1 MKKPSRKI
9 QSVYRNQNALVRAVF
24 ERAGD
29 ARKVLCVALD
39 YAKRKHVA
47 LICDGHGDVLKTAFP
62 VENNAVG
69 IAHLIKEVN
78 ATARHRKIPKDQ
90 IFLGGEDEA
99 PYVANFTE
107 ALRAKGYLV
116 VRVNAYEAKENR
128 ENLLASTDTLDLLGI
143 AKTLLSRRA
152 RLTGDTSSSAA
163 VYHHLREITRCRR
176 ALVRQQT
183 AASNRI
189 HALADQLFPGFLSSS
204 KSALTPFSDA
214 SLELMKER
222 FSAPEIARRK
232 VTSLANL
239 LRRHRVQLPDET
251 AAQTILLAREALPPT
266 AHRVATLQRT
276 LAAAVDLYECL
287 QRNALELRADAALTL
302 ATTPYVM
309 LTSIS
314 GIGFVLAAG
323 LAGELGDPKHLGK
336 LDSLCA
342 YAGIVPRTLQSG
354 GPDSPAVQG
363 HASPRCNRI
372 LKDWTVQSAQKIHL
386 YGPPELKDRI
396 TRWNANGQHGIFA
409 AARHH
414 LRLVSTLVKNEVP
427 YLAPE
432 ARGHQANP
440 EQIAAAS
447 HATWAVLQR
456 KWRTVSGGL
465 DLILD
470 EAHPLGFWRKV
481 MLELHGIDL
490 PERQ

>member
-1 MKKPSRKI
+1 
-9 QSVYRNQNALVRAVF
+9 
-24 ERAGD
+24 
-29 ARKVLCVALD
+29 
-39 YAKRKHVA
+39 
-47 LICDGHGDVLKTAFP
+47 
-62 VENNAVG
+62 
-69 IAHLIKEVN
+69 
-78 ATARHRKIPKDQ
+78 
-90 IFLGGEDEA
+90 
-99 PYVANFTE
+99 
-107 ALRAKGYLV
+107 
-116 VRVNAYEAKENR
+116 
-128 ENLLASTDTLDLLGI
+128 
-143 AKTLLSRRA
+143 
-152 RLTGDTSSSAA
+152 
-163 VYHHLREITRCRR
+163 
-176 ALVRQQT
+176 
-183 AASNRI
+183 
-189 HALADQLFPGFLSSS
+189 
-204 KSALTPFSDA
+204 
-214 SLELMKER
+214 MKER
-222 FSAPEIARRK
+222 FSAPEIARRRPAN
-232 VTSLANL
+232 LANL
-239 LRRHRVQLPDET
+239 LRRHRVQLPDQT
-251 AAQTILLAREALPPT
+251 AAQIILLAREALPPA

-276 LAAAVDLYECL
+276 LAATVDLYQCL
-287 QRNALELRADAALTL
+287 QRNAVELRADAALTL

-309 LTSIS
+309 LTSIP

-396 TRWNANGQHGIFA
+396 TRWNAEGRHGIFA

-414 LRLVSTLVKNEVP
+414 LRLVSTLVKNEHP

-432 ARGHQANP
+432 ARGRQATP
-440 EQIAAAS
+440 EQIGTAA
-447 HATWAVLQR
+447 HATWAILQR

-490 PERQ
+490 PTRP

>member
-47 LICDGHGDVLKTAFP
+47 LICDGHGDVLKASFP

-69 IAHLIKEVN
+69 IAHLIKEVT
-78 ATARHRKIPKDQ
+78 ATARRRKIPKDQ

-99 PYVANFTE
+99 AYIANFTE

-152 RLTGDTSSSAA
+152 RITGDTTSGNAA
-163 VYHHLREITRCRR
+163 YHHLREITRCRR
-176 ALVRQQT
+176 TLVRQQT

-189 HALADQLFPGFLSSS
+189 HALADQLFPGFLNGS
-204 KSALTPFSDA
+204 KSALTPFCDA

-239 LRRHRVQLPDET
+239 LRRHSVQHPDET
-251 AAQTILLAREALPPT
+251 AAQIILLAREALPPA

-276 LAAAVDLYECL
+276 LAATVDLYQCL
-287 QRNALELRADAALTL
+287 KRNALELRADAAITL

-309 LTSIS
+309 LTSIP

-323 LAGELGDPKHLGK
+323 LAGELGDPKHLAK

-354 GPDSPAVQG
+354 GPDSSPVQG

-414 LRLVSTLVKNEVP
+414 LRLVSTLVKNEHP
-427 YLAPE
+427 YLAPQ
-432 ARGHQANP
+432 ARTRQATP
-440 EQIAAAS
+440 DQIAGAAQ
-447 HATWAVLQR
+447 ATWATLQR

>member
-1 MKKPSRKI
+1 
-9 QSVYRNQNALVRAVF
+9 
-24 ERAGD
+24 
-29 ARKVLCVALD
+29 
-39 YAKRKHVA
+39 
-47 LICDGHGDVLKTAFP
+47 
-62 VENNAVG
+62 
-69 IAHLIKEVN
+69 
-78 ATARHRKIPKDQ
+78 
-90 IFLGGEDEA
+90 
-99 PYVANFTE
+99 
-107 ALRAKGYLV
+107 
-116 VRVNAYEAKENR
+116 
-128 ENLLASTDTLDLLGI
+128 
-143 AKTLLSRRA
+143 
-152 RLTGDTSSSAA
+152 
-163 VYHHLREITRCRR
+163 
-176 ALVRQQT
+176 
-183 AASNRI
+183 
-189 HALADQLFPGFLSSS
+189 
-204 KSALTPFSDA
+204 
-214 SLELMKER
+214 MKER

-239 LRRHRVQLPDET
+239 LRRHRVQLPDEA
-251 AAQTILLAREALPPT
+251 AAQIIQLAREALPPA
-266 AHRVATLQRT
+266 AHRVITLQRSLT
-276 LAAAVDLYECL
+276 ATIDLYQCL
-287 QRNALELRADAALTL
+287 KRNALELRADAALTL
-302 ATTPYVM
+302 ATTPYAM
-309 LTSIS
+309 LTSIP

-396 TRWNANGQHGIFA
+396 TRWNSNGQHGIFA

-414 LRLVSTLVKNEVP
+414 LRLVRTLVKNEIP

-432 ARGHQANP
+432 GRSRQATP
-440 EQIAAAS
+440 EQIASAA

-481 MLELHGIDL
+481 MLELHHIDL
-490 PERQ
+490 PPPPMNPFPPTRRPPTT